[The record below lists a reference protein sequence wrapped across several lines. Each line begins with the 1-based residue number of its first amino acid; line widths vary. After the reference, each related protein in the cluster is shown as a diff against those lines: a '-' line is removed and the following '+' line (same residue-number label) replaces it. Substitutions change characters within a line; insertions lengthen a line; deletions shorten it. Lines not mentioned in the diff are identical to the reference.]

1 MLYRNRE
8 KPLTQSTT
16 SIVNETEGEGPQVYG
31 SNRAGTFLSELFSTS
46 NNRAH
51 LDVILIGDSNTGS
64 SVVGGYGYLA
74 GMSEALNNLGS
85 PCYGTPIAPFIDRC
99 PISAYRF
106 YSNWRGTQ
114 NTLPKD
120 SNYKS
125 GLQASTSTPT
135 DADAVPYAVWNA
147 NSPLV
152 SYGSATS
159 QATLTNVSTT
169 SITGDFLC
177 DSTYLQ
183 INQPVNISGTFGG
196 AGGAGTLGGSIVG
209 YTPPSAG
216 QFRTYYINSTNG
228 TTTFSL
234 SETHNGNNVVTVVG
248 AITGATFLTGADFN
262 DWLYLPSTGATL
274 YQTKGI
280 NLDETHPLSQN
291 GVTNFLRVRYGKMPN
306 GGRFIPLVF
315 SNGAE
320 NGREHLLTG
329 STVGMSEA
337 GGQPSFYMYEASFTA
352 NGKGHVATAL
362 GYNYPSGT
370 VFTSGPG
377 ALFCQSLYRKQ
388 KGWAVHSHSYLAGDD
403 STRIANVL
411 DDTSTWLQYQ
421 LQEIRERQ
429 ISAGGLGRV
438 LLFCHSGINGADTD
452 KTWVAAHQKIWDKYK
467 RAWAS
472 LSYPA
477 ADLAIISIVGVQRN
491 SADTSANNADL
502 IPVRQS
508 ANLMAIR
515 SSDMTVVDVKKL
527 MPYAA
532 LTYGSGVSSY
542 YQQFSNTPNIA
553 SDTTVHLA
561 GGGVSVDYGTATTT
575 TATSITLTG
584 NLAVAANGYWN
595 GSRLY
600 IYAVNGSSSPPAYQ
614 DTTITQYNGST
625 KVATVNQWT
634 GGQPTNG
641 VSSSIAIVRKHPADG
656 YTAVSQAILSSLI
669 S

>member
-16 SIVNETEGEGPQVYG
+16 SVVNEIEGGGPQVYG
-31 SNRAGTFLSELFSTS
+31 SNRAGIFLSELFSTVKDKAS
-46 NNRAH
+46 
-51 LDVILIGDSNTGS
+51 LDIIVIGDSNTGS
-64 SVVGGYGYLA
+64 AIVSGYGYLA

-85 PCYGTPIAPFIDRC
+85 PCYGTSLSPFIDRC
-99 PISAYRF
+99 PFSSYRF
-106 YSNWRGTQ
+106 YSTWRGTH

-120 SNYKS
+120 ANYKS

-135 DADAVPYAVWNA
+135 DADAVPYAVWNL

-152 SYGSATS
+152 SYGSAS
-159 QATLTNVSTT
+159 PQGTLTNVSTT
-169 SITGDFLC
+169 SINGDFLC
-177 DSTYLQ
+177 DSTLLQ
-183 INQPVNISGTFGG
+183 VNQPVNISGTFGG
-196 AGGAGTLGGSIVG
+196 GGGAGTLGGSIVG
-209 YTPPSAG
+209 YTSPKV
-216 QFRTYYINSTNG
+216 YYIRTTNG

-234 SETHNGNNVVTVVG
+234 SETHSGNNVTTVVG

-262 DWLYLPSTGATL
+262 DWLYLPNTGENL

-280 NLDETHPLSQN
+280 TLDEIHPLSQN

-320 NGREHLLTG
+320 NGRANLLVG
-329 STVGMSEA
+329 STVEMSEA
-337 GGQPSFYMYEASFTA
+337 GGQPSFYMHEVSFTA

-362 GYNYPSGT
+362 GFNFGT
-370 VFTSGPG
+370 GNTYTRGPG
-377 ALFCQSLYRKQ
+377 AFFCQSLYRKT

-403 STRIANVL
+403 STRISNVL

-421 LQEIRERQ
+421 LQEMRERQ
-429 ISAGGLGRV
+429 ISAGGTGRV
-438 LLFCHSGINGADTD
+438 LLFCHTGINGADTD
-452 KTWVAAHQKIWDKYK
+452 KTWVVAHQKIWDKYK

-477 ADLAIISIVGVQRN
+477 ADLAIISIVGATRN
-491 SADTSANNADL
+491 SEDTSGTDTDL

-508 ANLMAIR
+508 ANTMAIQNN
-515 SSDMTVVDVKKL
+515 DMTVVDINTL
-527 MPYAA
+527 MPYATLA
-532 LTYGSGVSSY
+532 YGTGVYSY
-542 YQQFSNTPNIA
+542 YQQFNNSPNIA
-553 SDTTVHLA
+553 SDMTVHLS
-561 GGGVSVDYGTATTT
+561 GGYVSTHAGTATTT

-584 NLAVAANGYWN
+584 TLAVAANGYWN

-600 IYAVNGSSSPPAYQ
+600 IGTVAGSGSPPAYQ
-614 DTTITQYNGST
+614 DTIITQYNGTT
-625 KVATVNQWT
+625 KVATVLQWS

-641 VSSSIAIVRKHPADG
+641 VTSNITIFRKNSSDG